1 MEKSQF
7 NNSAVSKGISFE
19 KLLAAI
25 YEEMGYDVE
34 RTKVSG
40 DQGAD
45 LILTKEGLKT
55 VVQAK
60 RSDRDVSNG
69 AVQEVISAKIFYEAD
84 HGIVVS
90 SSGFQP
96 SAIELAEKE
105 GDIELIDMEHLKK
118 MMDVYDI
125 TPKKLLKPISEITI
139 DDVRPKHPDYKKIIQ
154 GVLQYVLRNNEKCQ
168 GDAMIKRI
176 HEKLKPEL
184 LEPENTQEIQEKII
198 DILKNDCNIDL
209 VAQEKNIQ
217 EMNEKY
223 RRNNL
228 EVLQDP
234 ARPRLSMF
242 MDTLRKLEGEPKLP
256 VPEQVFVGELVK
268 SEKFSEEESRNYI
281 HKMIREAAMYE
292 SAPGHYNTV

>member
-7 NNSAVSKGISFE
+7 NNSTVSKGISFE

-25 YEEMGYDVE
+25 YEEMGYEVE
-34 RTKVSG
+34 RTKGSG

-69 AVQEVISAKIFYEAD
+69 AVQEIISAKIIYDAD

-105 GDIELIDMEHLKK
+105 GDIELIDMEKLKK

-125 TPKKLLKPISEITI
+125 TPQKLLKPISEITI

-154 GVLQYVLRNNEKCQ
+154 GVLQYVLKNNEKCQ

-176 HEKLKPEL
+176 DEKLKPEL

-223 RRNNL
+223 RKINL
-228 EVLQDP
+228 EGLQDSP
-234 ARPRLSMF
+234 RSRLSMF
-242 MDTLRKLEGEPKLP
+242 MDILRKLEGDPKSP
-256 VPEQVFVGELVK
+256 VPEQEFVGELVK
-268 SEKFSEEESRNYI
+268 SEEFSEEESRNYI
-281 HKMIREAAMYE
+281 RRMIRDASMYE
-292 SAPGHYNTV
+292 SSPGHYNTV